1 MIDSHAI
8 GRVDPF
14 SVLGT
19 WARRHAWIVAW
30 WVGSRAVVF
39 AAAAAGPRSLGAL
52 NTWDARWY
60 RIVASKGYLL
70 VPGRQSD
77 PAFFPLYP
85 VLLRVVHGIGIG
97 YATAGVAIANVAF
110 LVALVAFHALT
121 RELLG
126 GAVARRATVY
136 LAIFPVGYVFSMAYP
151 ESLVLAAIAA
161 AGVAALRGRWGLA
174 ATAAAAA
181 ALARPEGVF
190 VAVPLLV
197 LAWQR
202 RSRLTPVRS
211 GVAFGS
217 VLAAGGGFAAY
228 PLYLDRVLHD
238 PAAWSKA
245 ERAWGRR
252 FTPFGAAHA
261 LQHLPQAFAG
271 NHWVARDVAA
281 TVCYLLLLAAA
292 ARAGAPRAWLAAGVA
307 IVVLPLFSGS
317 FASIGRFGLL
327 APPVFWGLAWLGRD
341 RTIDRGVRVV
351 SIALLIAATATV
363 PFAFP

>member
-1 MIDSHAI
+1 MIDASAVE
-8 GRVDPF
+8 RVDPF
-14 SVLGT
+14 SASRAWGH
-19 WARRHAWIVAW
+19 RHAWMLAW
-30 WVGSRAVVF
+30 WLGGRAVVF
-39 AAAAAGPRSLGAL
+39 AAAAASSRSVGAL
-52 NTWDARWY
+52 HTWDARWY
-60 RIVASKGYLL
+60 RIVASDGYLL

-85 VLLRVVHGIGIG
+85 VLLREVHGIGIG

-126 GAVARRATVY
+126 SALARRATVY
-136 LAIFPVGYVFSMAYP
+136 LAIFPLGYVFSMGYP
-151 ESLVLAAIAA
+151 ESVVLAAIAL

-174 ATAAAAA
+174 AAAAAGA
-181 ALARPEGVF
+181 ALARPDGVF
-190 VAVPLLV
+190 VALPLLV
-197 LAWQR
+197 VAWQR
-202 RSRLTPVRS
+202 RSRLTPVRR
-211 GVAFGS
+211 GVAFGA
-217 VLAAGGGFAAY
+217 VLAAVGGFAAY

-238 PAAWSKA
+238 PTAWSKA

-252 FTPFGAAHA
+252 FTPLGAVHA
-261 LQHLPQAFAG
+261 LQHLPQAFASD
-271 NHWVARDVAA
+271 HWVVRDVAA
-281 TVCYLLLLAAA
+281 TICYLLLLAAA
-292 ARAGAPRAWLAAGVA
+292 ARAGAPRAWLATGAT

-341 RTIDRGVRVV
+341 RKVDRSLRVV